1 MLWVIEKQNAML
13 SQKLKYSLRAVLY
26 LSLRETSDDPVG
38 ALEISRA
45 LKIPAAYT
53 GKILQELARN
63 EIISSQKGPNG
74 GFYLTKANR
83 SARIIRVVE
92 IVDGVSMFH
101 SCGLGLSQCSETRPC
116 PFHDTFKSIRT
127 SLLAVFRSKTI
138 GELSQDILNHDLFLV
153 R

>member
-1 MLWVIEKQNAML
+1 ML
-13 SQKLKYSLRAVLY
+13 SQKLKYSLRAVLF
-26 LSLRETSDDPVG
+26 LALRDASEDPVG
-38 ALEISRA
+38 AIEISGA

-63 EIISSQKGPNG
+63 NIISSQKGPNG

-83 SARIIRVVE
+83 SARIIRIVE
-92 IVDGVSMFH
+92 TVDGMAMFH

-116 PFHDTFKSIRT
+116 PFHDTFKTIRS
-127 SLLAVFRSKTI
+127 SLLAIFRSKTI
-138 GELSQDILNHDLFLV
+138 GELSEDILKQELFLV